1 MYTYA
6 KVLVRINQVI
16 KTTKEFLIFCTEI
29 IHKNVDIVFQDNE
42 IVYET
47 IRRDDEN
54 LKVDL
59 LEEQIYVP
67 VNFH

>member
-6 KVLVRINQVI
+6 KVLVRVNQVI
-16 KTTKEFLIFCTEI
+16 KTTKEFLIFCAEI

-47 IRRDDEN
+47 IRKDDEN

>member
-47 IRRDDEN
+47 IR
-54 LKVDL
+54 
-59 LEEQIYVP
+59 
-67 VNFH
+67 